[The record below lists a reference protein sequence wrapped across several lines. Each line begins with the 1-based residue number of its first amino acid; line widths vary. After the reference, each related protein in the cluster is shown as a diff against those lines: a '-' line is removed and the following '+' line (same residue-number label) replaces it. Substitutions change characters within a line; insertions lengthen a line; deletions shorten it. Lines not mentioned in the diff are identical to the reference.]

1 VKLVKGEKRMNDKLK
16 AVTVILRASQAIQEA
31 IRKDA
36 ANYDLNPTEFS
47 VLELLYHK
55 GDQPIQMI
63 GRKVLISSSSIT
75 YVVDKLE
82 QKKYVRR
89 QGCPEDRRVIY
100 AVLTAE
106 GKALMDQVFPRHE
119 SKMGEVFDELSADEV
134 NQAIDL
140 MKKIGCRAERI

>member
-1 VKLVKGEKRMNDKLK
+1 MNDQLK

-55 GDQPIQMI
+55 GDQPIQTI
-63 GRKVLISSSSIT
+63 GKKVLISSSSIT

-89 QGCPEDRRVIY
+89 QGCPQDRRVIY
-100 AVLTAE
+100 AVLTNE
-106 GKALMDQVFPRHE
+106 GKTLMDEVFPRHKC
-119 SKMGEVFDELSADEV
+119 KMSEIFDDLSANE
-134 NQAIDL
+134 IDHTVDL
-140 MKKIGCRAERI
+140 IKRIGCRAERI

>member
-1 VKLVKGEKRMNDKLK
+1 MNDKLK

-106 GKALMDQVFPRHE
+106 GKALMDEVFPQHE
-119 SKMGEVFDELSADEV
+119 SKMGEVFDELNANEV
-134 NQAIDL
+134 NQTIDL